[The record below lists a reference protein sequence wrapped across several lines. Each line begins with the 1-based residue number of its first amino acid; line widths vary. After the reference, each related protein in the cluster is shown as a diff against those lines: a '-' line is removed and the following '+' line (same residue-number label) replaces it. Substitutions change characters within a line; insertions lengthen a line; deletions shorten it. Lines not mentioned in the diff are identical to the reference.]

1 MHEASIAESIVDFLL
16 NYEKNN
22 SFLIKVITLEIGKFS
37 GVNIDSLSFC
47 LDAVTN
53 TLKRDWSFN
62 FVEKP
67 LVLRCNDCLFEF
79 ESEGFYSLCKKCNG
93 YNLSTIS
100 GFEMNILELEGDE
113 IESKGCSVIATGE

>member
-16 NYEKNN
+16 NYEKDN

-37 GVNIDSLSFC
+37 GVNIDSLNFC
-47 LDAVTN
+47 LDVVTN

-62 FVEKP
+62 FVERP

-79 ESEGFYSLCKKCNG
+79 ESEGFYLLCKKCNG

-100 GFEMNILELEGDE
+100 GFEMNILELEGEE
-113 IESKGCSVIATGE
+113 IEGKDCPILASGK